1 MVRPARRTL
10 STVGEIALTALAAGG
25 ALCLLLVVLA
35 VAFHVTLIMFKTGSM
50 SPTIPAGS
58 LAVVREIPANE
69 VRVGDVVT
77 VDRAGALPVTHRVTS
92 VQPAAGGQRI
102 ITMKG
107 DANRDPDPLPYTVER
122 VRLVIAHVPELARV
136 VGWFSDARVMG
147 GIAVVAA
154 GIVTWAFWPRE
165 STEVHGPRHR
175 APRAPR
181 GSRVARSMAI
191 VLVGGGVLAGTA
203 LPAQSARAVETEMVE
218 HVVEGEHVTLVSVGD
233 AARNRRMTPGGSAV
247 WQVGAL
253 AQAEERGEVA
263 LSISGIGDPGA
274 GFEIAVT
281 ACSERWRDDACAGSA
296 TELLSRRSAPVG
308 DDTIALQRI
317 RTDEQSWLRIA
328 VHRRADAA
336 AAGRLELRLQAD
348 GFGDV
353 VVVGSDVDAPLA
365 TTGANVAGPIAVAL
379 LAVGT
384 GLLAARL
391 GRRLPRSAVAR

>member
-1 MVRPARRTL
+1 MARPARRTL

-35 VAFHVTLIMFKTGSM
+35 VAFQVTLIMFKTGSM

-58 LAVVREIPANE
+58 LAVVREIPARD
-69 VRVGDVVT
+69 VRIGDVVT

-92 VQPAAGGQRI
+92 VQPAADGQRT

-154 GIVTWAFWPRE
+154 GVVTWAFWPRE
-165 STEVHGPRHR
+165 PTEVRGPRHR
-175 APRAPR
+175 ATRAPR
-181 GSRVARSMAI
+181 GSRIARSMAI

-203 LPAQSARAVETEMVE
+203 LPAPPAHAAGTEMVE
-218 HVVEGEHVTLVSVGD
+218 DIVEGDHVTLVSVGD
-233 AARNRRMTPGGSAV
+233 AAQNRRMTPGGSAV

-253 AQAEERGEVA
+253 AEAEESGEVA
-263 LSISGIGDPGA
+263 LSLSGVGDPAA
-274 GFEIAVT
+274 GFEIAIT
-281 ACSERWRDDACAGSA
+281 ACTERWRDDACAGTT
-296 TELLSRRSAPVG
+296 TELLPRRAAPVG
-308 DDTIALQRI
+308 DDTLALQRI
-317 RTDEQSWLRIA
+317 RTDDETWLRIA
-328 VHRRADAA
+328 VHRRTDAA
-336 AAGRLELRLQAD
+336 AAGRLELRVQAD

-353 VVVGSDVDAPLA
+353 VAIGDDIAGPLA
-365 TTGANVAGPIAVAL
+365 ATGANVAGPFAAAL
-379 LAVGT
+379 LAVGA
-384 GLLAARL
+384 GLLAARV
-391 GRRLPRSAVAR
+391 GRRLTRPGVAR